1 MLCERDKGA
10 VFDVVIDGGVGGAAL
25 PLHHPADG
33 PPPHLAKRNG
43 EDKLTRTR
51 KLARQATSR
60 TAYKAQPP
68 AEDDPLLAFAPYIHP
83 RPRLNSITP
92 ERQRAFVSQLA
103 ATGIVQQAA
112 RHIGKSMEALYK
124 LRARP
129 GAEGFAAA
137 WDAAIERGVQRLEDC
152 ALERAIQGTATP
164 IVGREGILGWWDK
177 PDNGLLRFLL
187 QHRLPER
194 YGVQQLK
201 PGHPVYDSIAAEAVA
216 AYKKAEEECEEEVYA
231 SINRKIDA
239 LRREKARS
247 LAAPVEGKADQGAV
261 STADSGKNGMRTSS
275 GSPSSSSNP

>member
-1 MLCERDKGA
+1 M
-10 VFDVVIDGGVGGAAL
+10 VVDGGVGHPSTTRGAG
-25 PLHHPADG
+25 G
-33 PPPHLAKRNG
+33 PPPPLASQSG
-43 EDKLTRTR
+43 EDRSALTCTR
-51 KLARQATSR
+51 KLKRQATSR
-60 TAYKAQPP
+60 TAYKAAPP
-68 AEDDPLLAFAPYIHP
+68 AEDDPLLGFAPYIHP

-124 LRARP
+124 LRSRP

-137 WDAAIERGVQRLEDC
+137 WDAAIKRGVARLEDC
-152 ALERAIQGTATP
+152 ALERALQGTATP
-164 IVGREGILGWWDK
+164 IVGRDGILGWWDK

-216 AYKKAEEECEEEVYA
+216 AYRKAEEQDEEEVYA
-231 SINRKIDA
+231 SIEAKIEP
-239 LRREKARS
+239 LRRRWLAEGAAQAR
-247 LAAPVEGKADQGAV
+247 LEAGDQGAV